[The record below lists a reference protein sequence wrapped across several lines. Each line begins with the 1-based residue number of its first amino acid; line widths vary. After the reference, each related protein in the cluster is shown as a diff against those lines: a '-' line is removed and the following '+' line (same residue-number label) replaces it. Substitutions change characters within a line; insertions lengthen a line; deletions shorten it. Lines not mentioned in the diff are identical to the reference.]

1 LGLNVYEPD
10 EDEQGIGGR
19 KKMMKRKEKCVG
31 GSLLD
36 LMSLY
41 DSTVYFVSY

>member
-1 LGLNVYEPD
+1 MYEPD

-36 LMSLY
+36 LGLIVFL
-41 DSTVYFVSY
+41 TPVI